1 MNLMMKRC
9 QIDDE
14 AMDNDLVRVVKRR
27 GDQTRRSQTTFAV
40 LLAKWKERP
49 GSTSPLGELKSQTAK
64 HHMALRSMSTAT
76 HNNPAA
82 DSE

>member
-1 MNLMMKRC
+1 MILMMKRC

-14 AMDNDLVRVVKRR
+14 EMDNDLVRVVKRTE
-27 GDQTRRSQTTFAV
+27 DQTRRLQTTFAV

-64 HHMALRSMSTAT
+64 HHMSLRSMSTAA
-76 HNNPAA
+76 HNNPTA
-82 DSE
+82 DS

>member
-1 MNLMMKRC
+1 MVSN
-9 QIDDE
+9 DDE
-14 AMDNDLVRVVKRR
+14 AMNNDLVRVVERTE
-27 GDQTRRSQTTFAV
+27 DQTRRLQTTFAV

-64 HHMALRSMSTAT
+64 HHMALRSMSTAA
-76 HNNPAA
+76 HNNPAD